1 MYIIFMEPT
10 TGYLVW
16 RLSMRWRAAVD
27 RAVKPLGLTHATF
40 SLLGVLTGLS
50 RGGKRPSQRELAD
63 HTGLD
68 AIYVS
73 KLARTLEKAGL
84 LDRPADP
91 DDPRA
96 VRLGLTDRGHEVITA
111 AFDVMREL
119 NEELTSAI
127 GGTKGTRNR
136 RLRTT
141 LLALLGEEN
150 AGGETMTTTERTISG
165 RDINLAAAAAKSLM
179 TVLLDREELTFGQ
192 YIVLRTA
199 VLGGETVT
207 AETLLENSAG
217 PAIGTVA
224 ELRPAIGLLTG
235 RGLLA
240 GDDVL
245 EATPAGRKL
254 VERITADSTA
264 AGDRLFEGFTAEELD
279 TTKRVLNLVTER
291 ASEVRDAL

>member
-1 MYIIFMEPT
+1 MEPT

-73 KLARTLEKAGL
+73 KLARTLEKSGL
-84 LDRPADP
+84 LERPADP

-96 VRLGLTDRGHEVITA
+96 VRLGLTERGHEVITA

-127 GGTKGTRNR
+127 GGTKGARNR

-150 AGGETMTTTERTISG
+150 SGGETMTTAERTING
-165 RDINLAAAAAKSLM
+165 RDINLAAAAAKS
-179 TVLLDREELTFGQ
+179 VLTAVLEREGLTFGQ
-192 YIVLRTA
+192 SIVLRTA
-199 VLGGETVT
+199 VLSDEAVDV
-207 AETLLENSAG
+207 ETLLENAAG
-217 PAIGTVA
+217 PAVGTVA
-224 ELRPAIGLLTG
+224 ELRPAIGFLNS

-240 GDDVL
+240 GS
-245 EATPAGRKL
+245 EATSAGRAL
-254 VERITADSTA
+254 FELITADSTA
-264 AGDRLFEGFTAEELD
+264 AGDRLFEGFTADELA

-291 ASEVRDAL
+291 ASEVRDGL

>member
-1 MYIIFMEPT
+1 MEPT

-16 RLSMRWRAAVD
+16 RLSTRWRTAVD

-40 SLLGVLTGLS
+40 SLLGVLTGLT
-50 RGGKRPSQRELAD
+50 RGGKRPSQRQLAD

-73 KLARTLEKAGL
+73 KLARTLEKSGL
-84 LDRPADP
+84 LERPADP

-96 VRLGLTDRGHEVITA
+96 VRLGLTERGREVSTA
-111 AFDVMREL
+111 AFEVMREL

-127 GGTKGTRNR
+127 GGTKGEQNR

-141 LLALLGEEN
+141 LQALLGEEN
-150 AGGETMTTTERTISG
+150 TGGETMTTTERTISG
-165 RDINLAAAAAKSLM
+165 RDLNLAAAASRSLV

-192 YIVLRTA
+192 YFVLRTA
-199 VLGGETVT
+199 AQGEAVS
-207 AETLLENSAG
+207 AETLLEKAAG
-217 PAIGTVA
+217 PAVGTVA

-235 RGLLA
+235 RELLA
-240 GDDVL
+240 GDDVV
-245 EATPAGRKL
+245 EATSAGREL
-254 VERITADSTA
+254 VERITTESTA
-264 AGDRLFEGFTAEELD
+264 AGDRLFSGFTTEELA